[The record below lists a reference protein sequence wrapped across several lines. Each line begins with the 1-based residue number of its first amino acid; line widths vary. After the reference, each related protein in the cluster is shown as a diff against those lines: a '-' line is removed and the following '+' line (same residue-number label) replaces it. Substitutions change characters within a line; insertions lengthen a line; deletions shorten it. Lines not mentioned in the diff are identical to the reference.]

1 MIRFSEIEYRRPD
14 FEALKSLLTDATQ
27 KVREAK
33 SFAEVRDAYYTVQ
46 ETENAAD
53 SMYTV
58 AHIRNTI
65 NTADAFYDEEMKWL
79 REESAKTIPQC

>member
-58 AHIRNTI
+58 A
-65 NTADAFYDEEMKWL
+65 
-79 REESAKTIPQC
+79 SACGIAVQKRGGS

>member
-33 SFAEVRDAYYTVQ
+33 SFAEVTAIVGLVVLRVVVVVVRLTVVVVR
-46 ETENAAD
+46 A
-53 SMYTV
+53 SRTV
-58 AHIRNTI
+58 ASGSLVVTVV
-65 NTADAFYDEEMKWL
+65 M
-79 REESAKTIPQC
+79 